1 MSKWPPLS
9 DNSMSKTTVK
19 VVVFH
24 CRFAPGSLWLWEPD
38 DSTQTVGPAHSPGGL
53 HGWCVVVVLALTSH
67 LYYTPHVVA
76 QYQTRVKLNRVFF
89 PR

>member
-24 CRFAPGSLWLWEPD
+24 CRFAPGSLWLREP
-38 DSTQTVGPAHSPGGL
+38 THTAARGPL
-53 HGWCVVVVLALTSH
+53 WCLVVVALTSH

>member
-1 MSKWPPLS
+1 
-9 DNSMSKTTVK
+9 V
-19 VVVFH
+19 
-24 CRFAPGSLWLWEPD
+24 ALWE
-38 DSTQTVGPAHSPGGL
+38 SQTTQHTQAAVGPRFHSL
-53 HGWCVVVVLALTSH
+53 EADTALVCVVVVLALTSH